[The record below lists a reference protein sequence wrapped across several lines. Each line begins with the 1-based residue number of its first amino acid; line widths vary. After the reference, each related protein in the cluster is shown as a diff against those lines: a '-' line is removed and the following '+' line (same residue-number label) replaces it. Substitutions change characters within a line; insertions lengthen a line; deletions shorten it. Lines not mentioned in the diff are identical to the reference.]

1 MIQANQLRIGNLV
14 NFDPNGGVD
23 YCIVKSIISA
33 TELRIAT
40 ADEQLR
46 QIVAYTDSGWLN
58 PIPLTPE
65 LLEKCDF
72 KKGEPISK
80 GYYIPYSSNQY
91 SNFIINYCP
100 SNNSFWLD
108 SYVYDVKIE
117 FLHHLQN
124 IYYSLIGQELQV
136 NL

>member
-1 MIQANQLRIGNLV
+1 MMIQANELRVGNWIDFQSTPGQFEKV
-14 NFDPNGGVD
+14 QDTKTEG
-23 YCIVKSIISA
+23 VKSPSINRVDI
-33 TELRIAT
+33 EDL
-40 ADEQLR
+40 E
-46 QIVAYTDSGWLN
+46 
-58 PIPLTPE
+58 PIYLTLE

-108 SYVYDVKIE
+108 GYVYDVKIE

-124 IYYSLIGQELQV
+124 IYHALIGQELQV

>member
-1 MIQANQLRIGNLV
+1 MMQGSELRIGNWVEVAEIQTVILV
-14 NFDPNGGVD
+14 VSDTLFQVQGNMVTNRPNQLDP
-23 YCIVKSIISA
+23 I
-33 TELRIAT
+33 R
-40 ADEQLR
+40 
-46 QIVAYTDSGWLN
+46 
-58 PIPLTPE
+58 LTPE

-72 KKGEPISK
+72 TKGEPISK

-100 SNNSFWLD
+100 SNNSFWLNG
-108 SYVYDVKIE
+108 YVYDVKIE

-124 IYYSLIGQELQV
+124 IYHALIGQELQV